1 MKQSN
6 FKVKKLCLQN
16 FKVVLN
22 KVNSAQRGT
31 SEKLLRKEL
40 YGNTNIEKVDDKSYM
55 IKLHC

>member
-22 KVNSAQRGT
+22 KVNSARRGT